1 MNPNSPPTYGN
12 YGCMDPTALN
22 FDIAATHPCSAGYP
36 SFACAN
42 CNSQPDYCG
51 PGIGNGQCCVYPQ
64 PILGCTDLNACNYD
78 TTATTDDGSC
88 EYISCVGCTDSTA
101 CNYDPTTTLD
111 DGSCEYT
118 SCLGC
123 TDQAANNYNQT
134 ATIDDGSCTYDIYGC
149 IDPTACNPCQNN
161 CNQDDG
167 SCEYTSC
174 MGCMDPTAV
183 NYDQTATIGCPNC
196 CVLPIDGCTDVLAL
210 NYDVNANVDDG
221 SCAYEE
227 EPEDC
232 SNQLDIGCWV
242 CKDPIN
248 FPGCQQIT
256 NMTQIT
262 LATSYGLTGFGAQ
275 QDCINSTECGG
286 MNILDGPCDELED
299 YVLINYPNWQG
310 GGPLDVIHFCEKCK
324 YNGLNDSMCKCCKK
338 DPCDKSYLMDK
349 LQQEYNLE
357 LPEFCMYCMSGNI
370 QDISCKCCK
379 RFQKNKKKDMIGED
393 IKRYKQLL

>member
-12 YGCMDPTALN
+12 YGCMDTAALN
-22 FDIAATHPCSAGYP
+22 FDIAATHPCSAGFP

-51 PGIGNGQCCVYPQ
+51 PGTGYGQCCIYPQ
-64 PILGCTDLNACNYD
+64 PVPGCTDLNACNYD
-78 TTATTDDGSC
+78 ATATTDDGSC
-88 EYISCVGCTDSTA
+88 EYISCVGCIDSTA
-101 CNYDPTTTLD
+101 CNYDPTSTLD

-123 TDQAANNYNQT
+123 TDQTANNYNQT

-174 MGCMDPTAV
+174 MGCTVPTAV
-183 NYDQTATIGCPNC
+183 NYDQTATISCPNC
-196 CVLPIDGCTDVLAL
+196 CVLPIDGCTDVLAI

-221 SCAYEE
+221 SCVYEV
-227 EPEDC
+227 EPEKC
-232 SNQLDIGCWV
+232 SSQLDIGCWV

-248 FPGCQQIT
+248 FPGCQQIS
-256 NMTQIT
+256 NMNQVTM
-262 LATSYGLTGFGAQ
+262 ATGYGLQGFNNQ
-275 QDCINSTECGG
+275 QDCVNNTPCGK
-286 MNILDGPCDELED
+286 N
-299 YVLINYPNWQG
+299 
-310 GGPLDVIHFCEKCK
+310 
-324 YNGLNDSMCKCCKK
+324 
-338 DPCDKSYLMDK
+338 PCDKVTLLNK
-349 LQQEYNLE
+349 INTQYNLGI
-357 LPEFCMYCMSGNI
+357 LEFCKYCNGGMI
-370 QDISCKCCK
+370 QDPSCKCCK
-379 RFQKNKKKDMIGED
+379 RFQKDKKPKKDIMGEE